1 MKIIDSLGNET
12 ITDTVTIS
20 LELNIPSN
28 VTASQGTSE
37 TEITI
42 NWETNGNL
50 EGTIYVLE
58 SSDTADGPWTEIYR
72 GEELT
77 HKDPQEIDVTKY
89 YRIKAVTSKG
99 EETEYSGVISGRT
112 ACIHVFTAWTS
123 ANSSTHRRTCTKCGE
138 VENGS
143 HTFGVWSTNSSTHSR
158 SCTVCSYTSSGSHSW
173 TGWTITSSATCTS
186 SGSRRRTCTI
196 CARTDTE
203 TISAFG
209 HSYNRTSSS
218 SPTCTSSGRAT
229 YTCSRCGDSYT
240 TTYGSALGHSY
251 SSSWSTD
258 YYNHWKACSRCGD
271 KKDLMSHTWQT
282 IVTGSGTAQRCMVCG
297 YTVGG

>member
-123 ANSSTHRRTCTKCGE
+123 VNSSTHRRTCTKCGE